1 MELSASY
8 GLLFTQNIRAIEA
21 YYLKEIPFRPRHRGT
36 LRLEVGPEWV
46 RVHGTMRAQSLMWL
60 NRSNTQ
66 FIAGRV
72 LLDAGI
78 DVRVLHRPDVV
89 LSLNATNLGDVQTRD
104 LDAYPLPGRAYLAT
118 LTVRLDAPRTPSSTS
133 PSVTS
138 EGTP

>member
-1 MELSASY
+1 
-8 GLLFTQNIRAIEA
+8 
-21 YYLKEIPFRPRHRGT
+21 
-36 LRLEVGPEWV
+36 
-46 RVHGTMRAQSLMWL
+46 MRAQSLMWL